1 MFILPRMANWKTLR
15 PPGLDFLQ
23 ADTATRVKGSEIS
36 HA

>member
-1 MFILPRMANWKTLR
+1 MLNLPRMANWKTLR

-23 ADTATRVKGSEIS
+23 ADTATRVKGREIN